1 MQLTRP
7 ITPRRHAAIDY
18 GFLLVGLAV
27 PTLLGLNGAAR
38 VLFAALALGQTTLNA
53 FTDHSLALKRL
64 VPFKLHGRIELSNVP
79 VYFGLP
85 FLVGAIDGARALAFY
100 LVTGATLL
108 SVFFLT
114 DWNARDPAASADQP
128 KP

>member
-1 MQLTRP
+1 MRRP

-18 GFLLVGLAV
+18 GFLVVGLTV
-27 PTLLGLNGAAR
+27 PSLLGLNGAAR
-38 VLFAALALGQTTLNA
+38 VLFALLALGQTTLNA

-64 VPFKLHGRIELSNVP
+64 VSFRLHGRIELGSVP
-79 VYFGLP
+79 VYFGVP
-85 FLVGAIDGARALAFY
+85 FLVGAIDDGLALAFY

-108 SVFFLT
+108 TVFLLT
-114 DWNARDPAASADQP
+114 DWGATDPVQP